1 MIAWIRADYHGL
13 TENARKSP
21 SRVRRAAHAAA
32 DNFRSSPGAE
42 TGRASRRARPIL
54 VSVQVPV
61 SAQAFNTLRRRGT
74 PRIDRMSAIVTRNLG
89 VAARQW
95 ANRVSA
101 RTLVIPGS
109 HQEPLKEAAKRIG
122 YWGEEQEIDSR

>member
-1 MIAWIRADYHGL
+1 MVAWIRADYHGL
-13 TENARKSP
+13 TENALKSP
-21 SRVRRAAHAAA
+21 SRVRRAARRPTTFFSLQKLAV
-32 DNFRSSPGAE
+32 
-42 TGRASRRARPIL
+42 RARPI
-54 VSVQVPV
+54 SVQVPV

>member
-1 MIAWIRADYHGL
+1 MVAWIRADYHSL
-13 TENARKSP
+13 TENALKPP
-21 SRVRRAAHAAA
+21 SRGRRAARRPTTFVHLLGQKLAV
-32 DNFRSSPGAE
+32 
-42 TGRASRRARPIL
+42 RARPI
-54 VSVQVPV
+54 SVQVPV

-74 PRIDRMSAIVTRNLG
+74 PRTDRMSAIVTRNLG

>member
-1 MIAWIRADYHGL
+1 MIAWIRADYHSL
-13 TENARKSP
+13 TENALKPP
-21 SRVRRAAHAAA
+21 SRGRRAARRPTTFFCLQKLAV
-32 DNFRSSPGAE
+32 
-42 TGRASRRARPIL
+42 RARPI
-54 VSVQVPV
+54 SVQVPV

-89 VAARQW
+89 IAARQW

>member
-1 MIAWIRADYHGL
+1 MIAWIRADYHSL
-13 TENARKSP
+13 TENALKSP
-21 SRVRRAAHAAA
+21 SRVRRAARRPTTFFSLQKLAV
-32 DNFRSSPGAE
+32 
-42 TGRASRRARPIL
+42 RARPI
-54 VSVQVPV
+54 SVQVPV

>member
-1 MIAWIRADYHGL
+1 
-13 TENARKSP
+13 
-21 SRVRRAAHAAA
+21 V
-32 DNFRSSPGAE
+32 
-42 TGRASRRARPIL
+42 RARPI
-54 VSVQVPV
+54 SVQVPV

>member
-1 MIAWIRADYHGL
+1 MVAWIRADYHSL
-13 TENARKSP
+13 TENALKSP
-21 SRVRRAAHAAA
+21 SRVRRAARRPTTFFSLQKLAV
-32 DNFRSSPGAE
+32 
-42 TGRASRRARPIL
+42 RARPI
-54 VSVQVPV
+54 SVQVPV

>member
-1 MIAWIRADYHGL
+1 MVAWIRADYHGL
-13 TENARKSP
+13 AENALKSP
-21 SRVRRAAHAAA
+21 SRGRRAAHAAA
-32 DNFRSSPGAE
+32 DNFLHPLRKLAV
-42 TGRASRRARPIL
+42 RARPI
-54 VSVQVPV
+54 SVQVPV

-74 PRIDRMSAIVTRNLG
+74 PRTDRMSAIVTRNLG

>member
-1 MIAWIRADYHGL
+1 MVAWIRADYHNL
-13 TENARKSP
+13 TENALKPP
-21 SRVRRAAHAAA
+21 SRGRRAARRPTTFFILGQKLAV
-32 DNFRSSPGAE
+32 
-42 TGRASRRARPIL
+42 RARPI
-54 VSVQVPV
+54 SVQVPV

>member
-1 MIAWIRADYHGL
+1 MVAWIRADYHSL
-13 TENARKSP
+13 TENALKSP
-21 SRVRRAAHAAA
+21 SRVRRAARRPTTFFSLPKLAV
-32 DNFRSSPGAE
+32 
-42 TGRASRRARPIL
+42 RARPI
-54 VSVQVPV
+54 SVQVPV